1 MPRTCFLL
9 ICPLYNAL
17 VSSVSCWIIVLLRR
31 VCLRGHPQTHSDTI
45 KFIMDVLFPES
56 IICSLA
62 GLENLTMLEAE
73 EKFLQVIDIS
83 EREQFDRGLRTF

>member
-1 MPRTCFLL
+1 MMTYFHITSFLDRTTT
-9 ICPLYNAL
+9 
-17 VSSVSCWIIVLLRR
+17 
-31 VCLRGHPQTHSDTI
+31 QTHSDTI

-73 EKFLQVIDIS
+73 EEFLQGPVIDES
-83 EREQFDRGLRTF
+83 EREQFDRRIKNILKKSGNP